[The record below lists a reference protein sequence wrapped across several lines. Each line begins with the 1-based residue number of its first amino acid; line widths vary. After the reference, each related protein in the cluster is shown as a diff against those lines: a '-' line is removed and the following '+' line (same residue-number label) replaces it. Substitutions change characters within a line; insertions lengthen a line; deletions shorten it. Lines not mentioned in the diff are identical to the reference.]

1 MTHLLSIAAGLSA
14 LLAAGAATAAERV
27 TVDNFT
33 RAETDTYFRNR
44 VDQGCLGRFCHD
56 RGPSPVDNQ
65 RTVRL
70 NRDTPYSI
78 AVFDLASPVTVVMPD
93 AGKRFQSMMVINED
107 HYIPLIS
114 YAPGRYTL
122 TADTMGTRYVQVLVR
137 TFMDP
142 NDPAD
147 VQAGHALQD
156 QIQAIQA
163 DPGKFEAPDWDQAQR
178 QQLRDSLL
186 RLGPFVPDSRGMFGA
201 KADVDPV
208 RHLLGTAGGW
218 GGNAAKDALYINV
231 NPKGNDGETPHTLTV
246 RDVPVDGF
254 WSITVYNPKGFYEA
268 PENAISVNNVTAKK
282 DADGAVTVHFG
293 GDPAQPNYLRIMPG
307 WNYTV
312 RLYRPRAEILDG
324 KWTFPEAA
332 PTAEAHK

>member
-1 MTHLLSIAAGLSA
+1 MNHLLSIAAGLSA
-14 LLAAGAATAAERV
+14 LLAAGAAAAAERV

-33 RAETDTYFRNR
+33 RAETDTYFKNR
-44 VDQGCLGRFCHD
+44 VDQGCLGKFCHD
-56 RGPSPVDNQ
+56 RGPGPVDNQ

-70 NRDTPYSI
+70 NRDTPYSV
-78 AVFDLASPVTVVMPD
+78 AVFDLASPVTIVMPD

-114 YAPGRYTL
+114 YAPGSFTL
-122 TADTMGTRYVQVLVR
+122 TEEKMGTRYVQVLVR

-142 NDPAD
+142 NDPAGM
-147 VQAGHALQD
+147 QAGHALQD
-156 QIQAIQA
+156 QIKAIQS

-178 QQLRDSLL
+178 QQLRKSLL

-218 GGNAAKDALYINV
+218 GGNAAQDALYINV

-324 KWTFPEAA
+324 KWMFPEAT
-332 PTAEAHK
+332 PHG